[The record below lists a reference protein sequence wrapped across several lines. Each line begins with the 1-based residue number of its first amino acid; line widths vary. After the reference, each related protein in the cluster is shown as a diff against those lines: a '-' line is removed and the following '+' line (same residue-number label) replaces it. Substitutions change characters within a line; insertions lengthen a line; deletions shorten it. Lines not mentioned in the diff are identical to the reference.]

1 LKETK
6 PELAKRVLDFSFGV
20 ASALN
25 GSVDKA
31 AAKVFI
37 ISRDAG
43 RSDEE
48 SAYLRDKGII

>member
-1 LKETK
+1 M
-6 PELAKRVLDFSFGV
+6 LDFSFGV

-31 AAKVFI
+31 ADKVFI

-43 RSDEE
+43 LSDEE